1 MARSGPRTCFLP
13 SSPIDMP
20 PAEPAEVLQAR
31 LRLHHLHLAG
41 ASSAEPEHKQPLPS
55 PPLLRKGG
63 GGAVAVEP
71 APGELV
77 AILEALKRAGALRA
91 ELEIIQGW
99 AWRRLPGFG
108 KASACNIEATAFRP
122 LPFAQQRGGPGRGR
136 FCAFGTEPEH
146 KQPLPSPPLLRKGGG
161 QKAGGLLMWGR
172 LPGGRRL
179 RRAPATETRQAAA
192 RDLLENSTYLPRP
205 YPVLPP

>member
-1 MARSGPRTCFLP
+1 MSRWRSWKR
-13 SSPIDMP
+13 
-20 PAEPAEVLQAR
+20 
-31 LRLHHLHLAG
+31 
-41 ASSAEPEHKQPLPS
+41 SSALAPCVRSWRSSKAGP
-55 PPLLRKGG
+55 
-63 GGAVAVEP
+63 GA
-71 APGELV
+71 
-77 AILEALKRAGALRA
+77 
-91 ELEIIQGW
+91 
-99 AWRRLPGFG
+99 GFG
-108 KASACNIEATAFRP
+108 IGRPSAYSIEATAFRP

-136 FCAFGTEPEH
+136 FCASSAEPKH

-172 LPGGRRL
+172 LPGSLSRPWRRL